1 LTNVERS
8 AQLWE
13 KSVRSGAVNLSCNR
27 TEEDG
32 MLLQDR
38 VTLITAGAGAG
49 IGHAVATRFLEEGA
63 QVVITDAHARRVQ
76 EIADELSKQFGR
88 EVLGIP
94 VDVTRRNQIEDAAAK
109 TIEKFGRVDILFNNA
124 GINKLEPIWEI
135 RDETWDLVMN
145 VCLRG
150 TFWAMRAVLP
160 QMIKQGKGA
169 IVNMASAAGW
179 LASAGGEAAYSA
191 AKAGVM
197 GLTRAAS
204 GELAG
209 KGIRVNAIAPSVI
222 YNQFLERIYPKQ
234 MFESAK
240 KRNPMGRL
248 GEPREVANLALFLAS
263 DLSSYITGEVIS
275 ISGGSVVVP

>member
-1 LTNVERS
+1 
-8 AQLWE
+8 
-13 KSVRSGAVNLSCNR
+13 
-27 TEEDG
+27 

-38 VTLITAGAGAG
+38 VAMITAGAGAG
-49 IGHAVATRFLEEGA
+49 IGRAVATRFLEEGA
-63 QVVITDAHARRVQ
+63 QVAITDAHPRRTIEV
-76 EIADELSKQFGR
+76 AAELSRQFGR

-94 VDVTRRNQIEDAAAK
+94 VDVTQRAQIEDAVR
-109 TIEKFGRVDILFNNA
+109 TIVERFGRIDILFNNA
-124 GINKLEPIWEI
+124 GINKLEPIWECS
-135 RDETWDLVMN
+135 DETWDLVMN

-150 TFWAMRAVLP
+150 TFWTMRAVLP
-160 QMIKQGKGA
+160 HMIKQGKGA

-179 LASAGGEAAYSA
+179 IAASDGEAPYSA

-197 GLTRAAS
+197 GLTRASSA
-204 GELAG
+204 ELAG

-222 YNQFLERIYPKQ
+222 YNQFLERIYPPA
-234 MFESAK
+234 MFEAAK

-263 DLSSYITGEVIS
+263 DMSSYITGEVIS

>member
-1 LTNVERS
+1 
-8 AQLWE
+8 
-13 KSVRSGAVNLSCNR
+13 
-27 TEEDG
+27 

-38 VTLITAGAGAG
+38 VAMVTAGAGVG
-49 IGHAVATRFLEEGA
+49 IGRAVAARFLEEGA
-63 QVVITDAHARRVQ
+63 EIVITDAHPRRTA
-76 EIADELSKQFGR
+76 ETAAELSRQFGR

-94 VDVTRRNQIEDAAAK
+94 VDVTELKQIEDAVAR
-109 TIEKFGRVDILFNNA
+109 TIDRFGRIDILFNNA
-124 GINKLEPIWEI
+124 GINKLEPIWECT
-135 RDETWDLVMN
+135 DETWDLVMN

-150 TFWAMRAVLP
+150 TFWTMRAVLP
-160 QMIKQGKGA
+160 HMLKQGKGS

-179 LASAGGEAAYSA
+179 IAASDGEAPYSA

-209 KGIRVNAIAPSVI
+209 KGIRVNAIAPTVI
-222 YNQFLERIYPKQ
+222 YNQFLERIYPPA
-234 MFESAK
+234 MFEAAK

-263 DLSSYITGEVIS
+263 DMSSYITGEVIS

>member
-1 LTNVERS
+1 
-8 AQLWE
+8 
-13 KSVRSGAVNLSCNR
+13 
-27 TEEDG
+27 

-38 VTLITAGAGAG
+38 VALITAGAGAG
-49 IGHAVATRFLEEGA
+49 IGHAVAARFLEEGA
-63 QVVITDAHARRVQ
+63 NVVITDAHPRRTPEV
-76 EIADELSKQFGR
+76 AAELSKQFNR
-88 EVLGIP
+88 EVLGIA
-94 VDVTRRNQIEDAAAK
+94 VDVTNRSQVEDAVAK
-109 TIEKFGRVDILFNNA
+109 TVDKFGRVDILFNNA
-124 GINKLEPIWEI
+124 GINKLEPIWELK
-135 RDETWDLVMN
+135 DETWDLVMN

-160 QMIKQGKGA
+160 HMIRQGKGA

-179 LASAGGEAAYSA
+179 IASAGGEAAYSA

-204 GELAG
+204 AELAG
-209 KGIRVNAIAPSVI
+209 KGIRVNAIAPTVI
-222 YNQFLERIYPKQ
+222 YNPFLERIYPKQ
-234 MFESAK
+234 MFEAAR

-263 DLSSYITGEVIS
+263 DMSSYITGEIVS

>member
-1 LTNVERS
+1 
-8 AQLWE
+8 
-13 KSVRSGAVNLSCNR
+13 
-27 TEEDG
+27 
-32 MLLQDR
+32 MLLQNR
-38 VTLITAGAGAG
+38 VALITAGAGVG
-49 IGHAVATRFLEEGA
+49 IGHAVAARFLEEGA
-63 QVVITDAHARRVQ
+63 TVVITDAHAKRT
-76 EIADELSKQFGR
+76 EETAAELSEQFKR

-94 VDVTRRNQIEDAAAK
+94 VDVTQRDQIEGAVAK
-109 TIEKFGRVDILFNNA
+109 THEKYGRIDILFNNA
-124 GINKLEPIWEI
+124 GINKLEPIWQLK
-135 RDETWDLVMN
+135 DETWDLVMN

-150 TFWAMRAVLP
+150 TFWAIRSVVPYM
-160 QMIKQGKGA
+160 MEQGKGA

-179 LASAGGEAAYSA
+179 LASSGGEAAYSA

-209 KGIRVNAIAPSVI
+209 KGIRVNAIAPTVI
-222 YNQFLERIYPKQ
+222 YNPFLERIYPKQ
-234 MFESAK
+234 MFEASK